1 MVGHSKAVKILH
13 EDIANLL
20 DLLHLSHEAIIC
32 VGAGHDIVVFNDGA
46 EQIFGYK
53 RDEVIGR
60 PLNCLIPERFHK
72 THSTNVNQF
81 MRGNIRAKLMAQREP
96 ITALR
101 KHGEEF
107 TAHASI
113 SKFKYGG
120 ETTMTIVLHEI
131 NGSPGH

>member
-13 EDIANLL
+13 EDIADLL

-32 VGAGHDIVVFNDGA
+32 VGVGHDIVVFNDGA
-46 EQIFGYK
+46 EEIFGYK

-60 PLNCLIPERFHK
+60 PLNCLIPDQFHK
-72 THSTNVNQF
+72 AHAAHVDEF
-81 MRGNIRAKLMAQREP
+81 MRGDSRAKLMAQREP

-113 SKFKYGG
+113 SKFSYGG
-120 ETTMTIVLHEI
+120 EITMTVVLHEVK
-131 NGSPGH
+131 N

>member
-1 MVGHSKAVKILH
+1 MGHSKAVKFLH
-13 EDIANLL
+13 ENIADLL
-20 DLLHLSHEAIIC
+20 DFLHLSHEAIIS
-32 VGAGHDIVVFNDGA
+32 VGMRHDIVIFNDGP

-53 RDEVIGR
+53 RDEIIGR
-60 PLNCLIPERFHK
+60 PLSCLIPDRFHK
-72 THSTNVNQF
+72 AHTAHVDAFKSSDS
-81 MRGNIRAKLMAQREP
+81 RAKLMAQREP

-101 KHGEEF
+101 KDGEEF

-131 NGSPGH
+131 QRSLDD